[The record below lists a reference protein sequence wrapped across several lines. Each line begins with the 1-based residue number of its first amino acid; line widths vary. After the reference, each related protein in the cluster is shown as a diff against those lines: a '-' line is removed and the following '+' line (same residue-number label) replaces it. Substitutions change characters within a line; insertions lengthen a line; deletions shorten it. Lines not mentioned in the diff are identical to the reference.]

1 MNMRVLVSVV
11 VLFIAS
17 MVLGIVVHGMLL
29 GADYQKLVPNLFRTE
44 QDSHSHFV
52 WMLVA
57 HVLIAVGFT
66 WIYRAGRNQRPWLG
80 QGVRFGI
87 AVAVLTT
94 IPTYLIYYAVQP
106 MPSDVVVKQ
115 VVFDTL
121 AMIVMGVIAAA
132 VNRDP
137 IRAAM

>member
-1 MNMRVLVSVV
+1 MNMRFLVSVV

-44 QDSHSHFV
+44 QDAHSHFI

-57 HVLIAVGFT
+57 HVSIAVGFT

-80 QGVRFGI
+80 QGLRFGV

-115 VVFDTL
+115 VVFDTI

-137 IRAAM
+137 IQATI